1 MKTQN
6 QYQPHNADDLGEG
19 WDAVAEYAED
29 ALLAAFDGC
38 HKIYL
43 AMDEEQAEWFRNNY
57 NGVHCDDRTVEADAE
72 DLATVVREWYDESCG
87 LRFVNAVFTN
97 VANPNDGYVSL
108 ISQWA
113 NESDDDDDDDDDW
126 GDECDEFFANSLEK
140 LTARWKEIDDEIAS
154 RLDDKDE
161 ATMEMFYDEIAS
173 RLDDEDEVC

>member
-1 MKTQN
+1 MKTQT

-19 WDAVAEYAED
+19 WDAVAEYAEY
-29 ALLAAFDGC
+29 AHLAAFDGC

-57 NGVHCDDRTVEADAE
+57 NGVHCDDRTVEVDTE

-97 VANPNDGYVSL
+97 VANPNAGYVSL
-108 ISQWA
+108 ISQSA
-113 NESDDDDDDDDDW
+113 GDSDDDDDDDD
-126 GDECDEFFANSLEK
+126 E
-140 LTARWKEIDDEIAS
+140 
-154 RLDDKDE
+154 DE

-173 RLDDEDEVC
+173 RLDDKDEVC